1 MTQTAQH
8 GLPVD
13 NMNFDGHKIINL
25 KKATEKNDAAALS
38 NLIMSNYYLDQST
51 ADDNILT

>member
-25 KKATEKNDAAALS
+25 KKATDKNDAAALS